1 MAPSKRPKGR
11 RGSAIAEKTKT
22 PQLVTV
28 GPSKLTD
35 KLLVTAQSVE
45 SLLKLASTLIRL
57 GRLVLDAIEQ
67 IKEVIIQ
74 IQGP

>member
-1 MAPSKRPKGR
+1 MAQSKRPKGQ

-45 SLLKLASTLIRL
+45 SLLKLANAFC
-57 GRLVLDAIEQ
+57 RLVRLALDAIEQ
-67 IKEVIIQ
+67 IKEIIT
-74 IQGP
+74 

>member
-22 PQLVTV
+22 PQLPTV

-35 KLLVTAQSVE
+35 KLLQTANSVE
-45 SLLKLASTLIRL
+45 SLLKLANACV
-57 GRLVLDAIEQ
+57 RLVRLALDAIEQ
-67 IKEVIIQ
+67 IKEIIT
-74 IQGP
+74 